1 MSQESTVFGREP
13 TRPLPDADDEAALEA
28 DLDNDRD
35 PGSEEAEAGAT
46 ALGVPD
52 EPAPGGEPEPA
63 AEVAPEV
70 EPAPTAEPAPVV
82 EPTGAAVGEPETEP
96 VPGGEP
102 EPAAEV
108 ADAARD
114 ELSEQFDAAKV
125 VFVDEPRR
133 AVERAAELVGE
144 ALREMQVGLH
154 TAAEPSTED
163 LRVAF
168 QAYRAVFD
176 QIRSAG

>member
-35 PGSEEAEAGAT
+35 PGSEEAEAEAT

-63 AEVAPEV
+63 AEVAE
-70 EPAPTAEPAPVV
+70 
-82 EPTGAAVGEPETEP
+82 
-96 VPGGEP
+96 
-102 EPAAEV
+102 
-108 ADAARD
+108 AARD

-144 ALREMQVGLH
+144 ALREMQAGLH

-176 QIRSAG
+176 QIRSAD

>member
-1 MSQESTVFGREP
+1 MTMSQESTVFGREP

-63 AEVAPEV
+63 
-70 EPAPTAEPAPVV
+70 
-82 EPTGAAVGEPETEP
+82 AAVGEPETEP